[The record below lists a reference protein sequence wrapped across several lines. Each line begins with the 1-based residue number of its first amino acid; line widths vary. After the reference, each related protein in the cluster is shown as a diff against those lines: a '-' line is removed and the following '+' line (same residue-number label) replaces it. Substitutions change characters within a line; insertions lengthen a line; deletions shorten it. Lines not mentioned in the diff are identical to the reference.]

1 MKEDDKLVEVKIA
14 SLPNGKTIWYKGL
27 KLGVTGDSLP
37 SKYLKYNAFLDKGDD
52 YQISVDGISDEDLQM
67 LNFLLSMNF

>member
-1 MKEDDKLVEVKIA
+1 MIDVEIEIEKL
-14 SLPNGKTIWYKGL
+14 PFGKTIWYKGL

-37 SKYLKYNAFLDKGDD
+37 SKYLKYNAFLDKGGD
-52 YQISVDGISDEDLQM
+52 YQISIDGMSDEDLQM